1 MKILQIVGNSYR
13 IGSGIYSILNP
24 LVEKLNEKGIETNVL
39 YTGSK
44 PLDTPLKLVFQ
55 YGKDFTDSDFDKYSL
70 VVFHGIY
77 YINYIKLAKILRAKK
92 INYIIKPHSSLMK
105 ASFRKH
111 GIRKLV
117 YLLVFFKFF
126 NKAKGII
133 YTNKDEE
140 SNSYKFLNKNR
151 FVEMNGI
158 ELVPKT
164 MPEYKKNDEVLRLFF
179 LSRIDISHKG
189 VDILLNGIERILSL
203 LEQENCVISFYG
215 NGYPKGME
223 YFQTR
228 MKKLNSKNVI
238 FRGSIFGEEKE
249 KMYASSDIF
258 LLTSRYEGFPTVLS
272 ETLMYG
278 IPSVITK
285 GTNGK
290 FIADSKAG
298 WFARSSKSADVADAI
313 KTSILEYKKDPLYYR
328 NNARILAEKTFDINI
343 TIEKTIELYTLLT
356 K

>member
-1 MKILQIVGNSYR
+1 MKILQVVGNSYR
-13 IGSGIYSILNP
+13 IGSGIYSIVNP
-24 LVEKLNEKGIETNVL
+24 LVEKLNENNIETNVL
-39 YTGSK
+39 YTGTK
-44 PLDTPLKLVFQ
+44 VLDTPLKLVFQ
-55 YGKDFTDSDFDKYSL
+55 YGKDFKASDFEKYSL
-70 VVFHGIY
+70 IIFHGIY
-77 YINYIKLAKILRAKK
+77 YINYIKLSKILRAKK

-140 SNSYKFLNKNR
+140 INSFKFLNKNR
-151 FVEMNGI
+151 LEEMNGI
-158 ELVPKT
+158 ELFPKT
-164 MPEYKKNDEVLRLFF
+164 ISIHEKTNKTIQLFF

-189 VDILLNGIERILSL
+189 VDILLDGIERIIDF
-203 LEQENCVISFYG
+203 LEEENCCISFYG
-215 NGYPKGME
+215 NGYPKSMK
-223 YFQTR
+223 YFEER
-228 MKKLNSKNVI
+228 LKSIDSKNVV
-238 FRGSIFGEEKE
+238 FKGSIFGEEKE
-249 KMYASSDIF
+249 KMYAKSDIF

-290 FIADSKAG
+290 FIFDNNAG
-298 WFARSSKSADVADAI
+298 WLAKSTKSKDVAEVI
-313 KTSILEYKKDPLYYR
+313 KTAIIEYKKQPDYYR
-328 NNARILAEKTFDINI
+328 ENARKLAERTFDINI
-343 TIEKTIELYTLLT
+343 TIDNTIAMYNSFLN
-356 K
+356 